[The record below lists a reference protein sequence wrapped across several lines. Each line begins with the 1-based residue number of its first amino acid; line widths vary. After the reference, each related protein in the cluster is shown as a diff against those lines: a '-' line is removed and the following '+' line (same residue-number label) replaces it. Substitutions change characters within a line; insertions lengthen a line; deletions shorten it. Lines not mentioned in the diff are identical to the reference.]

1 MGAVQTGPG
10 IGWPQAATLPRLAAD
25 AAEQAADRPAL
36 IDAVTDTV
44 VTFGS
49 LQTGALGLA
58 GALAEK
64 HFGKGDILFTIM
76 PNCLDWYVAALAAQ
90 MLGGAISSINPMAP
104 AGEIARQFGR
114 INAKAVLTIPELLTA
129 ASEVAGDTA
138 VLSTAD
144 LRSLGNTDI
153 ALHRRSHSTAEA
165 AAFLP
170 FSSGT
175 TGLPKPVILTHQNMI
190 AAAASVASAVALDT
204 GDRMLGLAPV
214 FHVVGPLIFAM
225 ALLKRASIVVLPRLE
240 SALLVNAIE
249 RHGVTHCPVVPPML
263 RLLACHPAGEGRRYS
278 SLKAVFCGGNFLDP
292 GLQEIAIRRLGCPVV
307 QVFATTEA
315 AGIISIDSL
324 SSPRPGSAG
333 FAAPLVSMRIA
344 DPATGE
350 ILEPGRDGELQCK
363 GANIFAGYLGLPSDT
378 ANAKTPDG
386 WLRSGD
392 LAKIDQ
398 SGRLWIKG
406 RYKELVKVHA
416 GQVPPA
422 ELEALLLAHPNISDA
437 AVIGRANAHCGQ
449 IPIASVVWRESVD
462 PFAVMEWLN
471 DQVLGYK
478 RIRAIEPIDV
488 IPRNA
493 SGKIDRAALLA

>member
-204 GDRMLGLAPV
+204 GDRMLGL
-214 FHVVGPLIFAM
+214 
-225 ALLKRASIVVLPRLE
+225 PR
-240 SALLVNAIE
+240 
-249 RHGVTHCPVVPPML
+249 
-263 RLLACHPAGEGRRYS
+263 
-278 SLKAVFCGGNFLDP
+278 
-292 GLQEIAIRRLGCPVV
+292 
-307 QVFATTEA
+307 
-315 AGIISIDSL
+315 
-324 SSPRPGSAG
+324 
-333 FAAPLVSMRIA
+333 
-344 DPATGE
+344 
-350 ILEPGRDGELQCK
+350 
-363 GANIFAGYLGLPSDT
+363 
-378 ANAKTPDG
+378 
-386 WLRSGD
+386 
-392 LAKIDQ
+392 
-398 SGRLWIKG
+398 
-406 RYKELVKVHA
+406 
-416 GQVPPA
+416 
-422 ELEALLLAHPNISDA
+422 
-437 AVIGRANAHCGQ
+437 
-449 IPIASVVWRESVD
+449 
-462 PFAVMEWLN
+462 
-471 DQVLGYK
+471 
-478 RIRAIEPIDV
+478 
-488 IPRNA
+488 
-493 SGKIDRAALLA
+493 